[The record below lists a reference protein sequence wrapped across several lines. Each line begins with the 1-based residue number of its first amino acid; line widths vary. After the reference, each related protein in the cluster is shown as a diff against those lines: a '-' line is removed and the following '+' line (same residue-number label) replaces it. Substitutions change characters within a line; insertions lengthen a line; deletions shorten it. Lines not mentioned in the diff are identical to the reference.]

1 MKRSN
6 YRNIKEFG
14 QNMNSLEVDNPL
26 SYCLNWTI
34 DQQFNHGGNS
44 YIYGQYSK
52 PCQSYFSDYCAE
64 KWDGFCEV
72 ASKNTNI
79 SFPNNIEDNC
89 QQLSRMTAGDLL
101 IRNTA
106 AKKYLIEMSGD
117 CVQRFEPFDPT
128 VANSPMISYWG
139 PSVCGGV
146 CIPTYAVIPEG
157 IDNDIVMNKILD
169 NPVIAI
175 DILLNIYETM
185 KKNGTID
192 KLVGTKLGRFY
203 QAYFEKMNKA

>member
-14 QNMNSLEVDNPL
+14 QNMNSLDVDNPI

-52 PCQSYFSDYCAE
+52 PCQSYLSDYCAE

-89 QQLSRMTAGDLL
+89 HQLSRMTAGDLL

-117 CVQRFEPFDPT
+117 CVQRFEAFDPT

-139 PSVCGGV
+139 PSYCGGV
-146 CIPTYAVIPEG
+146 CIPTYAVNPET
-157 IDNDIVMNKILD
+157 IDDDVVMNKILD
-169 NPVIAI
+169 NPIIAI

-185 KKNGTID
+185 KKNGTLE
-192 KLVGTKLGRFY
+192 KLIGTKLGKFY
-203 QAYFEKMNKA
+203 QAYYEKMNKA

>member
-14 QNMNSLEVDNPL
+14 QNMNSLDVDNPI

-52 PCQSYFSDYCAE
+52 PCQSYLSDYCAE

-89 QQLSRMTAGDLL
+89 HQLSRMTAGDLL

-106 AKKYLIEMSGD
+106 AKKYLIEIGMKIIKED
-117 CVQRFEPFDPT
+117 YIDTKRWFYI
-128 VANSPMISYWG
+128 N
-139 PSVCGGV
+139 
-146 CIPTYAVIPEG
+146 VIKE
-157 IDNDIVMNKILD
+157 
-169 NPVIAI
+169 
-175 DILLNIYETM
+175 
-185 KKNGTID
+185 
-192 KLVGTKLGRFY
+192 
-203 QAYFEKMNKA
+203 